1 MAVGESQV
9 GGDAALDNRL
19 RDLLSGHYYLVPEDR
34 TVTITVTRKNLAI
47 AIAPLAPADAA

>member
-1 MAVGESQV
+1 MADSVSRKTGCLRA
-9 GGDAALDNRL
+9 DAATIASAYN
-19 RDLLSGHYYLVPEDR
+19 YLVPEDR